1 MAGHS
6 KWANIQHRKGRQDAK
21 RGKLWTKIIREIT
34 VAARDG
40 GPDPDANPRLR
51 LAYDKATAA
60 NMPKDNIQRA
70 IQRGAGGADGDNYE
84 EIRYEGYGVGG
95 AAVIVDC
102 MTDNRHRTVAEVRH
116 ALSKHGGNL
125 GQDGSVTFLFKHCGQ
140 FIFAPGSPEEQIM
153 EIALEA
159 GAEDVDTDEDGVIEV
174 ICEPSDYEAVKQ
186 AFAQAELI
194 PEVQD
199 VVMKPLN
206 ETELTGKD
214 AQTMQK
220 MLDMLENLDD
230 VQVVYHNTVFDE
242 TADESAE

>member
-21 RGKLWTKIIREIT
+21 RGKLWTKVIREIT

-40 GPDPDANPRLR
+40 GPDPESNPRLR
-51 LAYDKATAA
+51 LALEKATAA
-60 NMPKDNIQRA
+60 NMPKDNVQRA
-70 IQRGAGGADGDNYE
+70 IQRGSGGTEGDNYE

-102 MTDNRHRTVAEVRH
+102 MTDNRQRTVSEVRH
-116 ALSKHGGNL
+116 ALTKYGGNL

-140 FIFAPGSPEEQIM
+140 FIFAPGTSEEQVM
-153 EIALEA
+153 EVGLDA
-159 GAEDVDTDEDGVIEV
+159 GADDIDTDEEGVIEV
-174 ICEPSDYEAVKQ
+174 TCEPTDYHKLKTAFEEAGMT
-186 AFAQAELI
+186 
-194 PEVQD
+194 PEVQGII
-199 VVMKPLN
+199 MKPLT

-220 MLDMLENLDD
+220 MLDTLENLDD
-230 VQVVYHNTVFDE
+230 VQVVYTNVIFDE
-242 TADESAE
+242 TTEEA